1 MSKPVAEIGAILNVL
16 LNQSPEQT
24 VKKPMCQ
31 LAMTESRILH
41 IRQSIAE
48 AQRIEAENHQLREY
62 LETKL
67 PSLHRIISLPR
78 GDGLHTLEEFVTRYI
93 QHVPDFL
100 EALTEL
106 TKSAGVYEYA
116 KTFLDIAE
124 DYFFAPPEIG
134 RGREGL
140 LALIDEAYL
149 AHRLIE
155 EVNDRVMMAS
165 GIPLAPMDMTLS
177 NIIIHDLLGDEF
189 ANQLDLAV
197 HYSIESL
204 FESDNFFR
212 KADFKS
218 YLQHH
223 HEDAWQKA
231 MARWPCLAGDSAI
244 ELQLDNRPKSSAF
257 H

>member
-1 MSKPVAEIGAILNVL
+1 MSEL
-16 LNQSPEQT
+16 
-24 VKKPMCQ
+24 
-31 LAMTESRILH
+31 RILQ
-41 IRQSIAE
+41 IRESIKE
-48 AQRIEAENHQLREY
+48 AQRIEANNHQLRMF
-62 LETKL
+62 LEAKL
-67 PSLHRIISLPR
+67 PELHRSIALPKS
-78 GDGLHTLEEFVTRYI
+78 DGLHSLEEFVTRYI
-93 QHVPDFL
+93 EHVPDFL

-116 KTFLDIAE
+116 ETFLTIAE
-124 DYFFAPPEIG
+124 DYFFNPPELVE
-134 RGREGL
+134 RRDGL

-165 GIPLAPMDMTLS
+165 GMPLAPMDMTLS
-177 NIIIHDLLGDEF
+177 NIIVHDLLGDDF

-212 KADFKS
+212 KADFKN
-218 YLQHH
+218 YLNHQNG
-223 HEDAWQKA
+223 EAWQSA

-244 ELQLDNRPKSSAF
+244 KLELNHQAPGSPM